1 MKVIEVR
8 RHSVRGAG
16 PHLNRKGVELARLV
30 GSVTNRPG
38 RVIKSTLERAFE
50 TAIAMG
56 FAVDEQLEILS
67 TLGNDVNAEIFWDS
81 PYADFAGK
89 MRSGSALERFAKEL
103 GALVA
108 TIAAEISGDG
118 RVLIVTH
125 GGIVQTI
132 AAACLPP
139 EENFS
144 ALGGP
149 PSYCEGIE
157 IYYDGSKFAGYKIL
171 RVEQNLK

>member
-1 MKVIEVR
+1 MKVIEIR

-16 PHLNRKGVELARLV
+16 PHLNQKGVELARRV
-30 GSVTNRPG
+30 GSGTNRPA
-38 RVIKSTLERAFE
+38 RVITSTLERAFE

-81 PYADFAGK
+81 PYAEFANK
-89 MRSGSALERFAKEL
+89 MRPGSALDRFAKEL
-103 GALVA
+103 GALVVK
-108 TIAAEISGDG
+108 IAAEISGNG
-118 RVLIVTH
+118 RVLIVTY

-132 AAACLPP
+132 AAVCLPP

-144 ALGGP
+144 DLGGP

-157 IYYDGSKFAGYKIL
+157 IYYEGTKFSGYKIL
-171 RVEQNLK
+171 RVENA

>member
-1 MKVIEVR
+1 MKVIEIR

-16 PHLNRKGVELARLV
+16 PHLNQKGVELARRI
-30 GSVTNRPG
+30 GSGVNRPG
-38 RVIKSTLERAFE
+38 RVIASTLERAFE

-67 TLGNDVNAEIFWDS
+67 TLGNDVNSEIFWDS
-81 PYADFAGK
+81 PYADFADK
-89 MRSGSALERFAKEL
+89 MRAGSALERFAKEL

-108 TIAAEISGDG
+108 KIAAEISDNG

-132 AAACLPP
+132 AAACLPA
-139 EENFS
+139 EEDFS
-144 ALGGP
+144 KLGGP

-157 IYYDGSKFAGYKIL
+157 LYYDGTKFSGYKIL
-171 RVEQNLK
+171 RVSET